1 MKDRMEEIRSTGS
14 PTLREDQIEV
24 LMRYGETRKTVAG
37 QVLSRAGDAS
47 NDFVVVLKGALEVVD
62 DFAGEARVIVT
73 QRAGGFVGELNM
85 LTGQARYISV
95 VVREGGE
102 VLAIPPERLKEVVT
116 EESNLSDIILKALL
130 ARRSW
135 EMRNGGTGLRL
146 VGSRRSRD
154 AARLREFAARNRLPH
169 VWIELEDDPD
179 AEALLG
185 RFGAKPSETPVAI
198 WQGKDVMKNPTN
210 AELAQAIGLTVDA
223 PRKQTYD
230 LVVVGTG
237 PAGLGAA
244 VYGASEGL
252 STLALESIALGGQAG
267 TSSRIENYLGFPVG
281 LSGFELASRALVQA
295 DKFGAQTAVPL
306 EAVGLRREEDGRYR
320 IGLSAGDEVVARS
333 VIVASGARYRRLDV
347 ERLER
352 FEGVSVH
359 YAATEAE
366 AQPSEGEEV
375 AVVGGGNSAGQ
386 ATLYLAGRTRRV
398 YLLIRGAAL
407 NKSMS
412 RYLVKRVTES
422 KNVELL
428 AHTEV
433 RELAGEDRL
442 EGIVVEDGRSGA
454 RRTLGARSLFV
465 FIGAEANTGWL
476 QGAVELDERGFVLTG
491 GALDRSVLDRILW
504 RNLSREP
511 YPLETSLPG
520 VFAAGDV
527 RTGSI
532 KRVASA
538 VGEGSMAVRLVHQ
551 YLGDGGVH
559 RA

>member
-1 MKDRMEEIRSTGS
+1 MKDRMEEMFSTAT

-24 LMRYGETRKTVAG
+24 LMGYGETRKTHAG
-37 QVLSRAGDAS
+37 QVLSKAGDDY
-47 NDFVVVLKGALEVVD
+47 DFIFVLEGALEVVD
-62 DFAGEARVIVT
+62 DFAGEARTIVI
-73 QRAGGFVGELNM
+73 QRAGGFVGDLNL
-85 LTGQARYISV
+85 LTGQAQYVSV
-95 VVREGGE
+95 RVREGGE

-116 EESNLSDIILKALL
+116 EESNLSDIILKAFL

-135 EMRNGGTGLRL
+135 EMRTGGTGLRL
-146 VGSRRSRD
+146 VGSRHSRN
-154 AARLREFAARNRLPH
+154 AGRLREFAARNRLPH
-169 VWIELEDDPD
+169 VWIELEDDPN
-179 AEALLG
+179 AVALLE
-185 RFGAKPSETPVAI
+185 RFGVKPSETPVAI
-198 WQGKDVMKNPTN
+198 WQSKDALKNPTN
-210 AELAQAIGLTVDA
+210 AELAQVIGLTVDA

-230 LVVVGTG
+230 LVVIGTG

-281 LSGFELASRALVQA
+281 LSGFELASRALIQA
-295 DKFGAQTAVPL
+295 NKFGARTAVPW
-306 EAVGLRREEDGRYR
+306 EAVGLRKGEDGHYR
-320 IGLSAGDEVVARS
+320 IGLSEGGEVEARS
-333 VIVASGARYRRLDV
+333 VIAASGARYRRLDV
-347 ERLER
+347 DRLGR

-366 AQPSEGEEV
+366 AQRCEGEEV
-375 AVVGGGNSAGQ
+375 VVVGGGNSAGQ
-386 ATLYLAGRTRRV
+386 AALYVAGRARRV

-412 RYLVKRVTES
+412 RYLVKRVTETE
-422 KNVELL
+422 NVELL
-428 AHTEV
+428 ANTEV
-433 RELAGEDRL
+433 RELTGEDRL

-454 RRTLGARSLFV
+454 RRTLGARALFV

-476 QGAVELDERGFVLTG
+476 RGAVELDERGFVLTG
-491 GALDRSVLDRILW
+491 GALEHSVLDGDLW

-527 RTGSI
+527 RTDSI

-538 VGEGSMAVRLVHQ
+538 VGEGSMAVRFVHQ
-551 YLGDGGVH
+551 YLAASGVH